1 MQKHIAFDG
10 LSQQAVFG
18 AFDVNLKAIEKALSV
33 SIVSRDGGI
42 DITGNTEESVCRA
55 INTLE
60 ALKAIYDNGE
70 PVNDII
76 VGSVLDSVRTGDTAS
91 AVAATKDTVAIT
103 YRGQPIKCRTIGQK
117 RFIDNLK
124 KSTITI
130 CIGPAG
136 TGKTYLA
143 AATAVTAFRNKEI
156 DRIVLTRPAVEA
168 GEKLGFLPGDLQS
181 KVDPYLRPLYDALY
195 DLLGTE
201 KVKDYMDKGAIEIA
215 PLAYMRGRTLN
226 NSYVLID
233 EAQNITLSSLKM
245 ALTRLGTGSKMI
257 LTGDVTQID
266 LQDGQE
272 SGLAKCAQMLSGIE
286 GIGVVHLH
294 NTDVVR
300 HRLVQEIVKVFEK
313 EEAGA
318 KRGKSV
324 PRPYQKPFYR

>member
-10 LSQQAVFG
+10 MSQQAVFG

-42 DITGNTEESVCRA
+42 DISGESEERICQTV
-55 INTLE
+55 NTLE
-60 ALKAIYDNGE
+60 ALKAIHDHGE
-70 PVNDII
+70 PINDIT
-76 VGSVLDSVRTGDTAS
+76 VGSVLDSVRTGDTDS
-91 AVAATKDTVAIT
+91 AVAATRDTVAIT
-103 YRGQPIKCRTIGQK
+103 YRGQPIKCRTVGQK
-117 RFIDNLK
+117 RFIETLK

-136 TGKTYLA
+136 TGKTFLA
-143 AATAVTAFRNKEI
+143 AATAVTAFRNKEV

-201 KVKDYMDKGAIEIA
+201 KVKDYMERGAIEIA

-226 NSYVLID
+226 NSYVLIG

-245 ALTRLGTGSKMI
+245 ALTRLGAGSKMI

-266 LQDGQE
+266 LGDGQE
-272 SGLAKCAQMLSGIE
+272 SGLAKCAQMLSDIE
-286 GIGVVHLH
+286 GIGITHL
-294 NTDVVR
+294 NNADVVR
-300 HRLVQEIVKVFEK
+300 HRLVQEIVKAFEK
-313 EEAGA
+313 DEATP
-318 KRGKSV
+318 KKGKTSA
-324 PRPYQKPFYR
+324 RPYQKPFYR

>member
-10 LSQQAVFG
+10 VSQQAVFG
-18 AFDVNLKAIEKALSV
+18 AFDSNLRAVEKALAV
-33 SIVSRDGGI
+33 SIVSRDDGV
-42 DITGNTEESVCRA
+42 DISGDTEEAVCQA
-55 INTLE
+55 VHTLE
-60 ALKAIYDNGE
+60 ALRAIHQNGE
-70 PVNDII
+70 PVNDIT
-76 VGSVLDSVRTGDTAS
+76 VSSVLDSVRTGDVSS
-91 AVAATKDTVAIT
+91 AVAASKDTVAIS
-103 YRGQPIKCRTIGQK
+103 YRGQPIKCRTAGQK
-117 RFIDNLK
+117 RFIETIK
-124 KSTITI
+124 KNTITL

-136 TGKTYLA
+136 TGKTFLA
-143 AATAVTAFRNKEI
+143 AAMAVTAFRGKEV

-195 DLLGTE
+195 DMLGTD
-201 KVKDYMDKGAIEIA
+201 KVKDYMEKGAIEIA

-245 ALTRLGTGSKMI
+245 ALTRLGAGSKMI

-272 SGLAKCAQMLSGIE
+272 SGLAKCAQMLADIE

-294 NTDVVR
+294 NADVVR
-300 HRLVQEIVKVFEK
+300 HRLVQEIVRAFEK
-313 EEAGA
+313 EENAAKKGKGA
-318 KRGKSV
+318 